1 MHKAGD
7 QSHTGKNLKIVTEAE
22 LRQRI
27 RRPRHGLVLT
37 FPPETRF
44 SPAAQDFLREWRIA
58 VRFVEEPASSD
69 STQSSTESPA
79 KRDRRQLEALAAD
92 FRLVAGRARA
102 IRLTMLSNEL
112 VRVAEYVEK
121 IARKDVAWPPKMA
134 TSHSSRPAHAPSND
148 DPEVLGWLQW
158 LRAEVRRTQTS
169 CGVEVVLSVRLNNVE
184 QAVEQ
189 IEQRFRSGEL
199 AWQLAG
205 SARS

>member
-1 MHKAGD
+1 M
-7 QSHTGKNLKIVTEAE
+7 QIVTEAE

-37 FPPETRF
+37 FPPGTRF
-44 SPAAQDFLREWRIA
+44 SPAAQDFLREWRVA
-58 VRFVEEPASSD
+58 VRFVEEPARSD
-69 STQSSTESPA
+69 GAQSSTEPPA
-79 KRDRRQLEALAAD
+79 KRARRQLEALAAD

-102 IRLTMLSNEL
+102 IRLTVLSNEL
-112 VRVAEYVEK
+112 ARVAEYVEK
-121 IARKDVAWPPKMA
+121 IARGDVASPPKMA
-134 TSHSSRPAHAPSND
+134 TTPSNRPAHAPSTD

-169 CGVEVVLSVRLNNVE
+169 CGVEVAVSVRLNNVE
-184 QAVEQ
+184 QTVEQ

-205 SARS
+205 LSRS